1 MKKSRA
7 CPKIPGTGKLPL
19 CSGSTCVSLM
29 TLGNKLYVANVGD
42 SRGILVRSY
51 KKENLEPQ
59 HQCQAKALTRDH
71 KPDDRDEAERI
82 HANNGRIDS
91 YRDHNGNPLGPLR
104 VWLKS
109 EDVPGLAM
117 TRSFGDTVAHSVG
130 CNAEPELDEYTL
142 TREDK
147 VVVIASDGVWEF
159 LENIDVARI
168 VYPFYLQKNAEGA
181 AENLVR
187 ASFKRWRKEES
198 VIDDIT
204 CIVIFLDVKS

>member
-1 MKKSRA
+1 M
-7 CPKIPGTGKLPL
+7 
-19 CSGSTCVSLM
+19 
-29 TLGNKLYVANVGD
+29 ANVGD
-42 SRGILVRSY
+42 SRGIVIKSMSDQAPGADP
-51 KKENLEPQ
+51 NNPNVNCT
-59 HQCQAKALTRDH
+59 CQALTRDH
-71 KPDDRDEAERI
+71 KPDDELEADRI
-82 HANNGRIDS
+82 IKNNGRIDS
-91 YRDHNGNPLGPLR
+91 YRDQNGNPLGPLR
-104 VWLKS
+104 VWLKN

-130 CNAEPELDEYTL
+130 CNAEPEMSEYSFTK
-142 TREDK
+142 EDK

-159 LENIDVARI
+159 LENIDVAKI

-204 CIVIFLDVKS
+204 CIVIFLDVK